1 MYKSDVTKGKK
12 LKDLRELVNLNVDD
26 VEEIT
31 GIPSMTILLYEEG
44 MFGALHDDS
53 EKLDTFYTAL
63 YDSSDSDFDSIMGLI
78 KLACSGMTHI
88 RTMFE
93 TIDDLSSAEKKAEER
108 DDLESVK
115 SLKNLRQQ
123 VIGRIRKKADSLE
136 LFLNRICYPEEF
148 MDYNEEETS
157 NEDE

>member
-1 MYKSDVTKGKK
+1 
-12 LKDLRELVNLNVDD
+12 
-26 VEEIT
+26 
-31 GIPSMTILLYEEG
+31 
-44 MFGALHDDS
+44 MFEPLHDDG

-63 YDSSDSDFDSIMGLI
+63 YDSSASDFDSMMGLI

-93 TIDDLSSAEKKAEER
+93 TMDDISSAEKKAEER
-108 DDLESVK
+108 EDFESVN

-123 VIGRIRKKADSLE
+123 AIGKIRKKADSLE